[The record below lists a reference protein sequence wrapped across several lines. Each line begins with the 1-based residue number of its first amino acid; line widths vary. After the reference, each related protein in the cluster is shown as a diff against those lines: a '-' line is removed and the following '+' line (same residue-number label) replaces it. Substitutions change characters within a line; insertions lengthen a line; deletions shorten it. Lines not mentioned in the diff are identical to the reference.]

1 MEKLLWQAFGCGQGT
16 AQKEGE
22 FGDTCKLKKYLIN
35 LSLTLS
41 HVMRSEP
48 S

>member
-1 MEKLLWQAFGCGQGT
+1 MVGIQQRSGT
-16 AQKEGE
+16 ALEEGE

-41 HVMRSEP
+41 HVVHSE
-48 S
+48 SS

>member
-1 MEKLLWQAFGCGQGT
+1 MAGSQRWPGI
-16 AQKEGE
+16 AQEEGA
-22 FGDTCKLKKYLIN
+22 FGDTCELKKYLIN